1 MGFLSQFL
9 MYDLGL
15 AVGFVNAWANEEES
29 KRGKN
34 FNMTQSQS
42 YLGMESPKAQ
52 TIPNGLVTKRGSEY

>member
-1 MGFLSQFL
+1 

-15 AVGFVNAWANEEES
+15 AVGFVNVWANEEES